1 MSFFLQFTDLTHY
14 IQLYDK
20 TILQKKGE
28 KEKHWHKK
36 KKEIRIVKYIIRR

>member
-20 TILQKKGE
+20 TILQKKGGKGKALAQKEE
-28 KEKHWHKK
+28 KNTNSK
-36 KKEIRIVKYIIRR
+36 